1 LRACHIASALSR
13 EAITR
18 LDDDLFEAALVTR
31 FSRWK
36 LDMMDN
42 SRQCGLLLLILAC
55 AIGAARVEAQ
65 APPLR
70 YADDFAALGK
80 LAAANNS
87 PIMLVF
93 TRPGCPFCAR
103 AKKDHLEPL
112 STSPGYGA
120 QVMLRE
126 IESTNDLIP
135 LRDFDG
141 TLTTHG
147 DFARKYSVHTVPTV
161 IVVDAR
167 GLPLADPLVGLNAP
181 DFYNLYLE
189 QAIDAARLQLRAR

>member
-1 LRACHIASALSR
+1 MKKTSC
-13 EAITR
+13 
-18 LDDDLFEAALVTR
+18 
-31 FSRWK
+31 
-36 LDMMDN
+36 
-42 SRQCGLLLLILAC
+42 SRQSGLLILILAC
-55 AIGAARVEAQ
+55 TLGAACAQ
-65 APPLR
+65 TPFPPLQ

-80 LAAANNS
+80 IAAAGNT

-93 TRPGCPFCAR
+93 TRPGCPYCAR

-112 STSPGYGA
+112 SASPGYGA
-120 QVMLRE
+120 KVVLRE

-141 TLTTHG
+141 SQTTHG
-147 DFARKYSVHTVPTV
+147 DFARKYEVRTVPTV

-167 GLPLADPLVGLNAP
+167 GKPLADAIVGLNVP